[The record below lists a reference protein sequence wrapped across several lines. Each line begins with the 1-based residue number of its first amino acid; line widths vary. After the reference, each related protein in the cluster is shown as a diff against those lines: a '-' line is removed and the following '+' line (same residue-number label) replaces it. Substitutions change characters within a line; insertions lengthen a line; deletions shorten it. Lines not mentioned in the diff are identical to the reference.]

1 MYLDQDTSKFGAP
14 HVWNVDERRRHDSNA
29 RHTVDQTLIA
39 IQEMDRYCSAHP
51 NSPAA
56 TRHPRLSIRGRT
68 FVALLGRNIEQGI
81 AGFGDTVQ
89 AALRAFD
96 LQYSRSLTPPADRD

>member
-1 MYLDQDTSKFGAP
+1 MNAGATTL
-14 HVWNVDERRRHDSNA
+14 NTRHA
-29 RHTVDQTLIA
+29 VDQTLMA
-39 IQEMDRYCSAHP
+39 IQEMERYCSAHP

-56 TRHPRLSIRGRT
+56 TRHPRLSIRGQT
-68 FVALLGRNIEQGI
+68 FVALLGPSIEEGI

-96 LQYSRSLTPPADRD
+96 LQYSRSLTPVADCD

>member
-1 MYLDQDTSKFGAP
+1 MNAGAATL
-14 HVWNVDERRRHDSNA
+14 NA
-29 RHTVDQTLIA
+29 RHAVDQTLIA
-39 IQEMDRYCSAHP
+39 VQEMERYCSAHP

-56 TRHPRLSIRGRT
+56 IRHPRLCIRGRT
-68 FVALLGRNIEQGI
+68 FVALLGPSVERGT

-96 LQYSRSLTPPADRD
+96 LQYSRSLRPPADRD